1 MECFMVAMSSCLRL
15 PAAGRRRQAGVQ
27 LRKTG
32 FRVKPGMTNKEKG
45 FMTHFTGRMRIS
57 NLKVG

>member
-1 MECFMVAMSSCLRL
+1 MVATSSCLRL

-45 FMTHFTGRMRIS
+45 FMTHFTGRMRVS